1 MISEGKNFS
10 SYILATKK
18 TSLTDCL
25 YFLKYWENMYIVI
38 IIHPVYD
45 VKNFVIKHSFLIK
58 PFSYITK
65 KSGQNVNVSRKKIA
79 FNMKNKG
86 FFIIFKGLSIVRKCL
101 RPESGP

>member
-1 MISEGKNFS
+1 
-10 SYILATKK
+10 
-18 TSLTDCL
+18 
-25 YFLKYWENMYIVI
+25 MYIVI

-45 VKNFVIKHSFLIK
+45 VKNFVIKQSFLIK

-65 KSGQNVNVSRKKIA
+65 KSGQNLNVSRKKIA